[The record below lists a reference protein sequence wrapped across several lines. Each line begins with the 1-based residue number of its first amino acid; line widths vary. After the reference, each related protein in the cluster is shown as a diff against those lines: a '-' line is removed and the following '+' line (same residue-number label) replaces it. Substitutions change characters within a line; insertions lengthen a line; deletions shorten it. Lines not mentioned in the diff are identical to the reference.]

1 MRYSVGE
8 IIVRG
13 SEPMSLQ
20 QQITADMTAAMK
32 AQDAA
37 RLSAL
42 RMIKAALMNRQIEKG
57 GELSD
62 DETLKA
68 LNTLAKQRR
77 DAAGQYLAANR
88 AELAAKEQAELAV
101 IENYLPQSAGAEQ
114 IAQAVAAAVAA
125 TGATTMRDMGAV
137 MKAAQANLAG
147 LNVDGRA
154 LSEAVKT
161 RLSG

>member
-1 MRYSVGE
+1 
-8 IIVRG
+8 
-13 SEPMSLQ
+13 MSLQ